1 MIYFKKMK
9 SKINVLIVL
18 LFLAGVS
25 HAQLS
30 QKNNERFPVF
40 PSCENLQFEALETC
54 FYNQVQD
61 FVYNN
66 FKVPENL
73 KQNNFKGNV
82 IVLFEVAETG
92 EFKVIYVDAVDESLI
107 AESKRVFGKLAKIS
121 PATYNGNPIFSKYTI
136 KIAIPLQSVAEIQAK
151 KEAQALAEKT
161 SAVYKPN
168 TKQSTELDSLKY
180 RKFDN
185 PQFESHINIPF
196 SHSYYSQFDPEMNQ
210 VGVNNHTGSKPFSY
224 AEVNKYYNLKEA
236 NQKLMKNT
244 QQWFGR
250 KVFNENLV
258 EIQGED
264 YWFTLNPIVDL
275 QFGKSDPSVAKYT
288 FINTRG
294 IQFRGGLGKELNF
307 TTTLYESQGR
317 FADYFNSYAESIR
330 PDGGNPAIIPGIG
343 IAKEFKSDAYDFP
356 MAEANLSY
364 TPSKFINLNLGY
376 GKNFIGDGYRSL
388 LLGDGASPY
397 PYIKLNTTFWKIK
410 YTNIYTWLKDVR
422 PEATVD
428 RTYATKFAASHYLS
442 LNITN
447 RWNLGLFESVIWTN
461 QNNRGFDMSFV
472 NPIIFYRTVEF
483 TSSARSGNALLGLTS
498 KYKITNQV
506 NIYGQFLLD
515 EFSLADVKAGE
526 KSWKNKFGYQLGAKY
541 YNAFNIK
548 NLLLQVEYNHVRP
561 YVYAHSDAIT
571 NYGHNN
577 QSLGHQWGGNFRELI
592 GIARYHRGRYFADA
606 KVTYGQRGL
615 DFNTPTDSF
624 NYGSNIYLSYNDN
637 RPFDKGV
644 NIGQGN
650 KTSIFFADFQ
660 AGYLVNP
667 STNMKLFG
675 SFIYRSFSPET
686 ETATAIKE
694 NTTWFSVGLR
704 CDIFNWYF
712 DY

>member
-1 MIYFKKMK
+1 MKK
-9 SKINVLIVL
+9 VLPFIF
-18 LFLAGVS
+18 LFLTS
-25 HAQLS
+25 ISNAQVS
-30 QKNNERFPVF
+30 QKITERFPVF
-40 PSCENLQFEALETC
+40 PSCESLEFQALETC

-73 KQNNFKGNV
+73 KENNFKGAI
-82 IVLFEVAETG
+82 IVLFEVTDTG
-92 EFKVIYVDAVDESLI
+92 NFKVTYVDAVDEALV
-107 AESKRVFGKLAKIS
+107 AESKRVFGKMPKIT
-121 PATYNGNPIFSKYTI
+121 PATYNGNPTYTKYTI
-136 KIAIPLQSVAEIQAK
+136 KIAIPLQSVAQMQAE
-151 KEAQALAEKT
+151 KEAKALAEKK
-161 SAVYKPN
+161 SDVYKPN
-168 TKQSTELDSLKY
+168 EKHLTELDSM
-180 RKFDN
+180 KFKKFEN
-185 PQFESHINIPF
+185 PQLESHINIPF
-196 SHSYYSQFDPEMNQ
+196 SHSYYSQFDAQMNQ
-210 VGVNNHTGSKPFSY
+210 IGANNHTGSKPYPY

-236 NQKLMKNT
+236 NQALAKNKT
-244 QQWFGR
+244 EWWGR
-250 KVFNENLV
+250 KLWNENLV

-264 YWFTLNPIVDL
+264 YWFTLNPILDI
-275 QFGKSDPSVAKYT
+275 QFGKSDPGEAKST

-294 IQFRGGLGKELNF
+294 IQFNGGLGKELNF
-307 TTTLYESQGR
+307 TTTIYESQGR
-317 FADYFNSYAESIR
+317 FADYFNRYAESIK

-388 LLGDGASPY
+388 LLSDGASPY
-397 PYIKLNTTFWKIK
+397 PYFKLNTTFWKIK

-422 PEATVD
+422 SEVTED

-442 LNITN
+442 LNVSN
-447 RWNLGLFESVIWTN
+447 RWNIGLFESVVWTN
-461 QNNRGFDMSFV
+461 KNNRGFDMSFV

-483 TSSARSGNALLGLTS
+483 ASSARSGNALLGLTS
-498 KYKITNQV
+498 KYKISNQI

-515 EFSLADVKAGE
+515 EFSLKDIKAGN
-526 KSWKNKFGYQLGAKY
+526 KSWKNKYGYQLGAKY

-561 YVYAHSDAIT
+561 YVYAHSEAIT

-577 QSLGHQWGGNFRELI
+577 QSLGHNWGGNFKEI
-592 GIARYHRGRYFADA
+592 IAIARYHKGRYFADA
-606 KVTYGQRGL
+606 KVTFGERGL
-615 DFNTPTDSF
+615 DFNNATDTF

-637 RPFDKGV
+637 RPFDTGV

-650 KTSIFFADFQ
+650 KTSIFIADLQ
-660 AGYLVNP
+660 AGYLINP
-667 STNMKLFG
+667 ATNMKLFG
-675 SFIYRSFSPET
+675 SLIYRDFSPAT
-686 ETATAIKE
+686 ETDTAIKE
-694 NTTWFSVGLR
+694 STTWFSVGLR